1 MVGKKGGLCLNRLLE
16 GKLSVVFLILSYE
29 HKKFY
34 DFSTSKLL
42 ANFCVFDRFRK
53 NVNYKRL

>member
-1 MVGKKGGLCLNRLLE
+1 MFRVFSIATRRKTY
-16 GKLSVVFLILSYE
+16 GKLSVVFLILSYK

-34 DFSTSKLL
+34 DFSNPKLL

-53 NVNYKRL
+53 NLNYKRL